1 MSIYNEEEFK
11 LNINEKYYLINIS
24 IIKEQLSL
32 VLTLLELL
40 IQPPKQYSGFFSL
53 LELRIVSK
61 IFLHAFNL
69 FEAKELIKRAIIKEQ
84 ISIKEDDHRATIIF
98 DTPFDNDSI
107 PFHIILFRD
116 LSVKH
121 LSKSQSLEN
130 YKKLIDNN
138 NKNKFI
144 NNKILINNKNNEINY
159 QNNFLKTNIYSNTN
173 NKILINN
180 NNFNNNEFNK
190 TYNFNNNKNGINS
203 KIKRIYLSPN
213 ININKDNRYC
223 KNLYDKN
230 KQILNN
236 IYYNMK
242 VNNNIKS
249 SFYNNLKNSFNSL
262 SDKKE
267 KNFFHNKINN
277 LNNNI
282 NLTLRY
288 NNSSNNINQSIQ
300 SFNNNRII
308 FNPKRSM
315 NSPKRLVLNNS
326 INNFYNIRNS
336 DREFLQRKSFKSS
349 QKENNKIFI
358 PNNNNINLFNLNKN
372 ISQDIYKNKRYNTN
386 HNSIDND
393 CSEESNNEG
402 IINNE
407 DNKLHKNNYY
417 FKNLV
422 IKIPKI
428 IKGNI
433 EKFKKF
439 QNMGDYIPSGAKFVS
454 YLKFPETKSNIN
466 SSCISTLSSSIISS
480 VNRIPGIEKNVI
492 NHPAELDEI
501 TSRIKRLF
509 NKKHIKF
516 KLIYRG
522 TEHGDLSSTFHEK
535 CDKYN
540 NTLILIHT
548 SDNKRF
554 GGFTTQAWDGEDV
567 NKKDD
572 HCFIFSIDKMRVYD
586 IIKGKNAIHCNPGYG
601 PVFVDQIKLL
611 DNYFIQGGSTSS
623 KGKTFQTL
631 EDYEITDGAEKFGI
645 KEVEVYHII

>member
-1 MSIYNEEEFK
+1 MSIYNVEEFK
-11 LNINEKYYLINIS
+11 LNINEKHYLINIS

-32 VLTLLELL
+32 ILTLLELL

-98 DTPFDNDSI
+98 DTPFDTDSI

-180 NNFNNNEFNK
+180 NNFNNNQFYK

-249 SFYNNLKNSFNSL
+249 SF
-262 SDKKE
+262 
-267 KNFFHNKINN
+267 
-277 LNNNI
+277 
-282 NLTLRY
+282 
-288 NNSSNNINQSIQ
+288 
-300 SFNNNRII
+300 
-308 FNPKRSM
+308 
-315 NSPKRLVLNNS
+315 
-326 INNFYNIRNS
+326 
-336 DREFLQRKSFKSS
+336 
-349 QKENNKIFI
+349 
-358 PNNNNINLFNLNKN
+358 
-372 ISQDIYKNKRYNTN
+372 
-386 HNSIDND
+386 
-393 CSEESNNEG
+393 
-402 IINNE
+402 
-407 DNKLHKNNYY
+407 
-417 FKNLV
+417 
-422 IKIPKI
+422 
-428 IKGNI
+428 
-433 EKFKKF
+433 
-439 QNMGDYIPSGAKFVS
+439 
-454 YLKFPETKSNIN
+454 
-466 SSCISTLSSSIISS
+466 
-480 VNRIPGIEKNVI
+480 
-492 NHPAELDEI
+492 
-501 TSRIKRLF
+501 
-509 NKKHIKF
+509 
-516 KLIYRG
+516 
-522 TEHGDLSSTFHEK
+522 
-535 CDKYN
+535 
-540 NTLILIHT
+540 
-548 SDNKRF
+548 
-554 GGFTTQAWDGEDV
+554 
-567 NKKDD
+567 
-572 HCFIFSIDKMRVYD
+572 
-586 IIKGKNAIHCNPGYG
+586 
-601 PVFVDQIKLL
+601 
-611 DNYFIQGGSTSS
+611 
-623 KGKTFQTL
+623 
-631 EDYEITDGAEKFGI
+631 
-645 KEVEVYHII
+645 